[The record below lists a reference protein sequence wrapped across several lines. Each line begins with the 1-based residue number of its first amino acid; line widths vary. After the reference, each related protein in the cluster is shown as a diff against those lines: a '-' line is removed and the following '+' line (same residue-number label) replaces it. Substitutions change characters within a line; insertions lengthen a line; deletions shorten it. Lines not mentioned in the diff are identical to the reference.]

1 MWRSKMTDTIKA
13 QLIHKQIMMIIIS
26 EIVQKAGEMNEGWS
40 KESHNHIQHTADV
53 IEDKRRLLQRQIE
66 NTSLENEKQE
76 ELIKFKSMLEK
87 DLKLLVSNINNDG
100 VPETMRDVVLA
111 YANQMK
117 DMIELLTAAID

>member
-1 MWRSKMTDTIKA
+1 MTDTIKA
-13 QLIHKQIMMIIIS
+13 QIIHKQIMMIISS
-26 EIVQKAGEMNEGWS
+26 EMVQKAGEMNEGWS
-40 KESHNHIQHTADV
+40 KESHNHIQHTVDV
-53 IEDKRRLLQRQIE
+53 IENKRRLLQRQIE

-76 ELIKFKSMLEK
+76 ELIKFKAMLER

-100 VPETMRDVVLA
+100 VPETMHDVVLA

>member
-1 MWRSKMTDTIKA
+1 MTDTIKA
-13 QLIHKQIMMIIIS
+13 QLIHKQIMMIITS

-40 KESHNHIQHTADV
+40 KESRNHIQHTADV

-76 ELIKFKSMLEK
+76 ELIKFKAMLEK

-100 VPETMRDVVLA
+100 VPETMQDVVLA

>member
-13 QLIHKQIMMIIIS
+13 QLIHKQIMMIITS

-40 KESHNHIQHTADV
+40 KESRNHIQHTADV

-76 ELIKFKSMLEK
+76 ELIKFKAMLEK

-100 VPETMRDVVLA
+100 VPETMQDVVLA

>member
-1 MWRSKMTDTIKA
+1 MWGSKMTDTIKA
-13 QLIHKQIMMIIIS
+13 QLIHKQIMMIITS

-40 KESHNHIQHTADV
+40 KESHNHIQHTADA
-53 IEDKRRLLQRQIE
+53 IENKRRLLQRQIE

-76 ELIKFKSMLEK
+76 ELVKFKSMLER
-87 DLKLLVSNINNDG
+87 DLKLLVFNINNDG
-100 VPETMRDVVLA
+100 VPETMHGVVLA

>member
-13 QLIHKQIMMIIIS
+13 QLIHKQIMMIITS
-26 EIVQKAGEMNEGWS
+26 EIVQKAGEMKEGWS
-40 KESHNHIQHTADV
+40 KESHNHIQHTVDV
-53 IEDKRRLLQRQIE
+53 IETKRKTLQRQIE

-76 ELIKFKSMLEK
+76 ELIKFKAMLEK
-87 DLKLLVSNINNDG
+87 DLKLLVSNINRDG
-100 VPETMRDVVLA
+100 VPESMHDVVLA

>member
-1 MWRSKMTDTIKA
+1 MTDTIKA
-13 QLIHKQIMMIIIS
+13 QLIHKQIMMIITS

-40 KESHNHIQHTADV
+40 KESHNHIRHTADA

-66 NTSLENEKQE
+66 NTSLENAKQE
-76 ELIKFKSMLEK
+76 ELIKFKTMLEK

-100 VPETMRDVVLA
+100 VPETMHDVVLA